1 MDWRPRPSRPR
12 PSPPRRLCPYKRRR
26 RPFRLTPR
34 PRPHHR
40 RRSCR
45 RPAPILRWRPFR
57 PRPSTPTPRPGWP
70 RCSHNSRPPLDDR
83 PHTHAPLDLLCAQRV
98 GKTGMQRSERR
109 GEANVGR
116 KEVSRRAGGVVQ
128 GREADKY
135 SARACGGAAP
145 EGRVEDKSVVLLDE
159 GDEVLGLELEVGLA
173 GPADREARPRL
184 VLEGS
189 IEHVATGRSVSD
201 QIDEEGVRREKR
213 TPNVSI
219 LPWQLKFMTL
229 PTALP
234 TSRSNLGSSV
244 SCRPARTRS
253 AHTHPLTSHDRAM
266 DRGLRDGP

>member
-1 MDWRPRPSRPR
+1 
-12 PSPPRRLCPYKRRR
+12 
-26 RPFRLTPR
+26 
-34 PRPHHR
+34 
-40 RRSCR
+40 
-45 RPAPILRWRPFR
+45 
-57 PRPSTPTPRPGWP
+57 
-70 RCSHNSRPPLDDR
+70 
-83 PHTHAPLDLLCAQRV
+83 
-98 GKTGMQRSERR
+98 
-109 GEANVGR
+109 
-116 KEVSRRAGGVVQ
+116 VVQ

-244 SCRPARTRS
+244 SCRPARTRLEHTPTNEPRPGDGQRAQGRTLS
-253 AHTHPLTSHDRAM
+253 ARSSLAFMPISDSPISLKPVSHIW
-266 DRGLRDGP
+266 PV